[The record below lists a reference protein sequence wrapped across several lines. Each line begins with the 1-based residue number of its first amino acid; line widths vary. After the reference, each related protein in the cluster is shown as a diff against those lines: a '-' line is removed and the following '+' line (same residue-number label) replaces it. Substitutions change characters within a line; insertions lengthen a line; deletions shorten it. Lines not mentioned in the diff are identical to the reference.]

1 MVVSSIL
8 SADAEVKNITTE
20 NQGKTMNTPYTPF
33 TLTIDI
39 RFADTDANGH
49 VFFANYQTFFDTAFL
64 KYLDHIG
71 CNFNWFI
78 DNNMNFYYVEA
89 TSQFKSALTYGD
101 EIVVSVHISNF
112 GRTSFTINFEGK
124 EATSGCL
131 AATGHIVAV
140 VVDKTSETP
149 VEIPETFKSAVN
161 KHLTDH
167 HHH

>member
-1 MVVSSIL
+1 MTT
-8 SADAEVKNITTE
+8 KNA
-20 NQGKTMNTPYTPF
+20 PF
-33 TLTIDI
+33 TMTIDI

-71 CNFNWFI
+71 CSFKWFI

-101 EIVVSVHISNF
+101 EIAVSVNISKF
-112 GRTSFTINFEGK
+112 GRTSFTIAFEGR
-124 EATSGCL
+124 EATSGRL

-140 VVDKTSETP
+140 VVDKSTETP
-149 VEIPETFKSAVN
+149 IEIPETFKTAITY
-161 KHLTDH
+161 L
-167 HHH
+167 